1 MKRSVN
7 VPNPAFGGGRTRCK
21 DRSIIFGTAGPNG
34 APEHEI
40 DKLSLLTLEM
50 RVYPMN
56 IYRAEAKCI
65 GQL

>member
-21 DRSIIFGTAGPNG
+21 DRSMIFGTAGPNG

-40 DKLSLLTLEM
+40 DNLSLLTLET
-50 RVYPMN
+50 RVYLTN
-56 IYRAEAKCI
+56 IDNVEAKCI